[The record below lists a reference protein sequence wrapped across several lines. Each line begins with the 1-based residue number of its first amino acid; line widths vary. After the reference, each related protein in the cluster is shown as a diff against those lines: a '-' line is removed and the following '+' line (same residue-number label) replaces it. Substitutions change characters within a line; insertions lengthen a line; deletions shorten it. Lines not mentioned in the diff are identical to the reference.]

1 MPPHAKKKKN
11 ISSTNQHNDKTNTHS
26 HAQTRS
32 GVAASKATT
41 SQPVAP
47 TTGYTEDDYNLK
59 TANGENLQCT
69 RTSLPCTHKNIDPA
83 EPDRPRPRRS
93 SAEVQA
99 EKVVGG
105 KEEAKEDERNTG
117 KGGRIGEAE
126 VYATPKETENEGYG
140 SEVNLG
146 GERDINTPSD
156 SAEFIDV
163 DNVSEDSSSEGIVKL
178 KPKAKQKPGR
188 NTGGD
193 GRKGKKRAASG
204 TNTMQ
209 EALTVYQPSRKTGL
223 SKRFKA
229 SLQAPG
235 GREFSGLADSD
246 IEDIALGEAEGA
258 TVTNQSELDDN
269 GMIGLV
275 NDYTTPVNSQP
286 GLKGSSAVSSRQP
299 SVEFNPLPKKGAVQT
314 AHLPTARAQ
323 PGSQHSSRAGSRSAS
338 HTHTPAESRAHSPNP
353 AAQGSGEKGG
363 QRVRTSAKKYP
374 EFIRGNWSSH
384 VLPTTKHA
392 MFASD
397 QPMVKFRRDKVL
409 LETVQDIVNRTFP
422 EIRYVCSLD
431 RDAVFQQIYNRLNE
445 THSEIGSKAI
455 KTVGEFFSHPEY
467 NGHYRRILEYA
478 TWASDRL
485 EDGPTFYA
493 EPSASNIKPSDGNY
507 VPPRGLF
514 QSYFVIE
521 MMKFYMSKMAQS
533 SIEYGRPVG
542 LVGLVCAAIK
552 RAFQYYVK
560 SKGHPPLVSL
570 TKESKQFSEVNV
582 GKHVKAFVHYVA
594 SLTDDE
600 WEDLMVL
607 YEYSP
612 NPPLR
617 RGRCL
622 KRL

>member
-1 MPPHAKKKKN
+1 
-11 ISSTNQHNDKTNTHS
+11 
-26 HAQTRS
+26 
-32 GVAASKATT
+32 
-41 SQPVAP
+41 
-47 TTGYTEDDYNLK
+47 
-59 TANGENLQCT
+59 
-69 RTSLPCTHKNIDPA
+69 
-83 EPDRPRPRRS
+83 
-93 SAEVQA
+93 
-99 EKVVGG
+99 
-105 KEEAKEDERNTG
+105 
-117 KGGRIGEAE
+117 
-126 VYATPKETENEGYG
+126 
-140 SEVNLG
+140 
-146 GERDINTPSD
+146 
-156 SAEFIDV
+156 
-163 DNVSEDSSSEGIVKL
+163 
-178 KPKAKQKPGR
+178 
-188 NTGGD
+188 
-193 GRKGKKRAASG
+193 
-204 TNTMQ
+204 MQ
-209 EALTVYQPSRKTGL
+209 EALTACQPSGKTGL

-235 GREFSGLADSD
+235 GREFGGLADSD

-258 TVTNQSELDDN
+258 TVTNKSELDDN

-286 GLKGSSAVSSRQP
+286 GSKGSSAVSSHQPSRQP
-299 SVEFNPLPKKGAVQT
+299 SVEFNPLPKKGAVRT

-338 HTHTPAESRAHSPNP
+338 RTHTPAESRAHSPNP

-363 QRVRTSAKKYP
+363 QRVGTSAKEYP
-374 EFIRGNWSSH
+374 EFIRGNWSSC
-384 VLPTTKHA
+384 VLPTAKHA

-409 LETVQDIVNRTFP
+409 LETVQDIVNQTFP
-422 EIRYVCSLD
+422 EITYVCSLD
-431 RDAVFQQIYNRLNE
+431 RDAVFQQIYNQLNE
-445 THSEIGSKAI
+445 TCSEIGSKAI

-485 EDGPTFYA
+485 EDGPAFYA

-533 SIEYGRPVG
+533 SIEYGCPVG
-542 LVGLVCAAIK
+542 LVGLVCAA
-552 RAFQYYVK
+552 

-570 TKESKQFSEVNV
+570 TKESERFSEVNV
-582 GKHVKAFVHYVA
+582 GKHVKAFVCYAA

-612 NPPLR
+612 NPPCDEGGASSDSDQSIKLYIPH
-617 RGRCL
+617 
-622 KRL
+622 